1 VPRIFRSIALFLIS
15 LALTVP
21 AYAKPSLWAVR
32 QGDTTIYLFGTVH
45 LLPSD
50 TDWMSDKLSAAL
62 DRSQRL
68 SIELID
74 DDPATVIPLVRKYG
88 RDPAHPLS
96 SKLRASDRTKLK
108 LAVATANLPGGEE
121 TLEPMRPWLAALTLT
136 VAPLVQAG
144 MDPGQ
149 GVDKQLKARMTAAGK
164 PVDGLETAEQQLRIL
179 ADMPEPL
186 QLDMLRETFRDVEE
200 GPKKL
205 LELVDAWKNGDTR
218 AIAQIESVELQK
230 SSPELYKS
238 LIVDRNKAWAH
249 TIAGRLRNSNGGTSF
264 IAVGA
269 GHLAGPDS
277 VQKQLEA
284 MGFKVTVEQ

>member
-1 VPRIFRSIALFLIS
+1 MPRLFRFVAVLLLS
-15 LALTVP
+15 LTLAAP
-21 AYAKPSLWAVR
+21 ACAKPLLWAVR
-32 QGDTTIYLFGTVH
+32 QGNTTIYLFGTVH

-96 SKLRASDRTKLK
+96 SKLRASDRAKLK

-121 TLEPMRPWLAALTLT
+121 ALEPMRPWLAALTLT

-144 MDPGQ
+144 MDPNQ
-149 GVDKQLKARMTAAGK
+149 GVDKQLKARMIAAGK

-186 QLDMLRETFRDVEE
+186 QLDMLRETFHDVEE

-205 LELVDAWKNGDTR
+205 LELVDAWKNGNTQ
-218 AIAQIESVELQK
+218 AIARIESVELQK
-230 SSPELYKS
+230 TSPELYKS
-238 LIVDRNKAWAH
+238 LIVDRNKAWAR
-249 TIAGRLRNSNGGTSF
+249 TIAERLRNSTGGTSF

-277 VQKQLEA
+277 VQRQLEA
-284 MGFKVTVEQ
+284 MGFKVAVE